1 MKVWAL
7 TIFLILTGCF
17 FKEDDYIPVQEET
30 ISIPGY
36 TSEELAEFK
45 RQHGTDFDPNS
56 RVSREKM
63 AVIQGKPTPKPSPKP
78 PISPVEPSKP
88 DLSVPIRERVISVAN
103 GLLGMRETNGK
114 NRSPK
119 IDAMNRFVGAPL
131 GSPWC
136 ASFNAWIYKEAGVKG
151 FPKSAWSPD
160 WVRSPTWTRKSGG
173 RVPLPGD
180 AFGIWFSSKNRIAHT
195 GLVEKWG
202 NSVTTIE
209 GNTGPSGTVPGSAGD
224 RDGDGS
230 YKKFRLKTQI
240 YSVRD
245 WINESK

>member
-7 TIFLILTGCF
+7 VISLILTGCIF
-17 FKEDDYIPVQEET
+17 EEDNYIPVEPSPT
-30 ISIPGY
+30 PTPLPSP
-36 TSEELAEFK
+36 TP
-45 RQHGTDFDPNS
+45 T
-56 RVSREKM
+56 
-63 AVIQGKPTPKPSPKP
+63 PTPKPSPKP

-88 DLSVPIRERVISVAN
+88 DLAVPVRERVVNVAN

-119 IDAMNRFVGAPL
+119 IDAMNKFVGAPL

-136 ASFNAWIYKEAGVKG
+136 ASFNAWIYKEAGVKN

-160 WVRSPTWTRKSGG
+160 WVKSPTWTRSKGG
-173 RVPLPGD
+173 QNPLPGD
-180 AFGIWFSSKNRIAHT
+180 AFGIYFPSKKRVAHT

-230 YKKFRLKTQI
+230 YKKFRLKSQI

-245 WINESK
+245 WIDESK